1 MAEIVWLMAENGPA
15 GPQANNIL
23 PPLEKTVKGRRET
36 DRFSV
41 VFGGFAAG

>member
-1 MAEIVWLMAENGPA
+1 MAEIVWVMAENGPA

-23 PPLEKTVKGRRET
+23 PPPEKTVKRRREKG
-36 DRFSV
+36 RFSV